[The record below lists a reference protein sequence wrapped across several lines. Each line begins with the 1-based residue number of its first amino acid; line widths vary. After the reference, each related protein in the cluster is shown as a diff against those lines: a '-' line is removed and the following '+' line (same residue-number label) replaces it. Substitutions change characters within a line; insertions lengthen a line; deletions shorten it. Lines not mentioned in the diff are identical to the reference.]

1 MHMVKRGVTRAAM
14 VGCAVFLALLG
25 IQSQELRAYEVQ
37 PVSNGGMLQGTVKLK
52 GEAPAPKQFELR
64 RYPDRTF
71 CGALS
76 DGSGYRLLREVNVG
90 QAGGLKDV
98 VVVIEDISQGKP
110 FAAVEAQVE
119 ANVCQFFPFVTIVA
133 QQQGITTRG
142 PAPGW
147 PSARPSPAWPR
158 ARRWD
163 SRTSSARLSAP
174 RSTRRSPRTRPACAA
189 GCRTCQARWPRR
201 SRRGSRG
208 PLPDDHQGAATPRP
222 RTKCAAFTPTRPRT
236 GRSRGEAPDRAARR
250 RCALSAR
257 TAGPS

>member
-133 QQQGITTRG
+133 QQQGITVTNRDPVFHDIQG
-142 PAPGW
+142 YTYDQAGIDIVLH
-147 PSARPSPAWPR
+147 RPSLKATGTTEMVKLVKGRKVFTMQCGMHPYMQNWGYAVDNPYY
-158 ARRWD
+158 AVTD
-163 SRTSSARLSAP
+163 LEGTFSI
-174 RSTRRSPRTRPACAA
+174 
-189 GCRTCQARWPRR
+189 GD
-201 SRRGSRG
+201 
-208 PLPDDHQGAATPRP
+208 LPPGTYKVRVWH
-222 RTKCAAFTPTRPRT
+222 PTLGVQEHSVT
-236 GRSRGEAPDRAARR
+236 V
-250 RCALSAR
+250 
-257 TAGPS
+257 TAGGTTSLEVAFEDN